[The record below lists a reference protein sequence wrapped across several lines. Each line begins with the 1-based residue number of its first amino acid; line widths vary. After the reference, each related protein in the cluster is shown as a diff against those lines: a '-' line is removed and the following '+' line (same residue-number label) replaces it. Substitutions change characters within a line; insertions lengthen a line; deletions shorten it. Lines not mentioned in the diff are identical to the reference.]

1 MPAIPLATAVN
12 ISFFFFSWSLF
23 LLHFTTTAL
32 QLISFEGV
40 TAVRR
45 SGCTNGQLISFSGL
59 LPEANFRPLS
69 LSCLD
74 SLSL

>member
-12 ISFFFFSWSLF
+12 NFLFLFFFVAF
-23 LLHFTTTAL
+23 LCAFTAMPR
-32 QLISFEGV
+32 QLIPFEGV

-59 LPEANFRPLS
+59 LPETNF
-69 LSCLD
+69 
-74 SLSL
+74 